1 MQVLIR
7 DLTSSKQWLIE
18 LCFLLYSQYFIIV
31 QITVMIKKK
40 EKKTGIELYI
50 SLIFC
55 SMNQIIFLVLLKN
68 YSLFI
73 SYAASFIK
81 CEIILKI
88 FQTAIQ

>member
-1 MQVLIR
+1 MQVSIR

-31 QITVMIKKK
+31 QITVMIQKKK
-40 EKKTGIELYI
+40 KKKTGIELKI

-68 YSLFI
+68 YSLFF
-73 SYAASFIK
+73 SHAASFIK
-81 CEIILKI
+81 CEII
-88 FQTAIQ
+88 